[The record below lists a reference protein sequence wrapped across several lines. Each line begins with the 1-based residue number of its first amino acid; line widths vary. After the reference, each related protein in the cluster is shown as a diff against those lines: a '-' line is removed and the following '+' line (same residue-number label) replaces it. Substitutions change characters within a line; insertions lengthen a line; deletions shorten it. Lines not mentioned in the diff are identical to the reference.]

1 MTNGHAV
8 EVRDLCKRYGETVAV
23 DRLSFS
29 VEAGSIY
36 GLLGPNGAG
45 KTTTLECIEGLC
57 SADSGAIR
65 VLGIDPAMHRRDVWN
80 SIGVQLQ
87 ESGLPKTMTALEA
100 MNFFTR
106 YHGKAVRREMLD
118 RFGLAERAHRQYGEL
133 SVGQRRRLSLALAVA
148 HDPAILFLDEPTA
161 GLDVESRTELHDLMR
176 ALRADGKT
184 IVLSTHD
191 MAEAE
196 KLCDRI
202 GIIIR
207 GALAT
212 EGTPS
217 QITAA
222 GDTRTRI
229 RVASE
234 RGSVLER
241 KPEIPAAVLKV
252 GQDGYAEYWS
262 DKPAASVSALLSF
275 LAGHDD
281 ALVDLRVERPSL
293 EERFIEITRRNGQ

>member
-1 MTNGHAV
+1 MTNGEAV

-100 MNFFTR
+100 MTFFTR
-106 YHGKAVRREMLD
+106 YHGKTVRRDMLD

-148 HDPAILFLDEPTA
+148 HDPAVLFLDEPTA